1 MAEADT
7 IEISRGMAVKIVD
20 LLKEELKRLDNELQ
34 HGRTNRVGESALSIL
49 QDRRVT
55 LRAIYDELKAVG
67 VEGMDSTI
75 DMLEPPGAPLGR

>member
-7 IEISRGMAVKIVD
+7 IEISRSMAMKIVD

-49 QDRRVT
+49 RDRRVT

-75 DMLEPPGAPLGR
+75 DMLEPPGAPFGR